1 MWETGLKRDVT
12 TIKKQGYLT
21 VTFSCETPATQ
32 TNLMPNKLKPQSCS
46 LIKE

>member
-12 TIKKQGYLT
+12 TIKKQGDL

-32 TNLMPNKLKPQSCS
+32 TNLMPNKLKPQSGS